1 MSAFASISASV
12 VQGSALGPAS
22 YVVTAANLQP
32 RHTGNVIIKY
42 ADDTYL
48 VVPAANDD
56 TCAEELKHIQAWADD
71 NNLRM
76 NVAKSKEII
85 LKPRGARAKSLQLP
99 PPFPNIERVSK
110 LTALGVVINDRLT
123 STDHVTELLASCT
136 KLVYAMRVLKT
147 HGLPRQSLQDVFRA
161 TVEAKLIYAA
171 PAWSGFCTVAD
182 RVRLNLFLRRCLKLG
197 YRNTDSPDLDSLFS
211 DSYE

>member
-42 ADDTYL
+42 ANDTYL

-76 NVAKSKEII
+76 NVAKSKDII
-85 LKPRGARAKSLQLP
+85 FKP
-99 PPFPNIERVSK
+99 
-110 LTALGVVINDRLT
+110 
-123 STDHVTELLASCT
+123 
-136 KLVYAMRVLKT
+136 
-147 HGLPRQSLQDVFRA
+147 
-161 TVEAKLIYAA
+161 
-171 PAWSGFCTVAD
+171 
-182 RVRLNLFLRRCLKLG
+182 
-197 YRNTDSPDLDSLFS
+197 
-211 DSYE
+211 

>member
-1 MSAFASISASV
+1 MSAFASIAASV

-48 VVPAANDD
+48 VVPAAHDD

-85 LKPRGARAKSLQLP
+85 FKPRGARAKSL
-99 PPFPNIERVSK
+99 
-110 LTALGVVINDRLT
+110 
-123 STDHVTELLASCT
+123 
-136 KLVYAMRVLKT
+136 
-147 HGLPRQSLQDVFRA
+147 
-161 TVEAKLIYAA
+161 
-171 PAWSGFCTVAD
+171 
-182 RVRLNLFLRRCLKLG
+182 
-197 YRNTDSPDLDSLFS
+197 
-211 DSYE
+211 

>member
-22 YVVTAANLQP
+22 YVVTAANLWP
-32 RHTGNVIIKY
+32 GHTGNIIIKY

-48 VVPAANDD
+48 VVPAVNDD
-56 TCAEELKHIQAWADD
+56 ICDEELKHIQAWADD

-85 LKPRGARAKSLQLP
+85 FKPRGARGKSMQLP
-99 PPFPNIERVSK
+99 PPFPNIQSVSK

-123 STDHVTELLASCT
+123 SV
-136 KLVYAMRVLKT
+136 M
-147 HGLPRQSLQDVFRA
+147 
-161 TVEAKLIYAA
+161 
-171 PAWSGFCTVAD
+171 
-182 RVRLNLFLRRCLKLG
+182 
-197 YRNTDSPDLDSLFS
+197 
-211 DSYE
+211 